1 VCATFYLGGV
11 RRRRADVLNKAQH
24 LNRLPSRVPAD
35 DAPTF
40 QPLPPMSL
48 MLRHDD
54 VEEAMQRF
62 SQRWKRRAA

>member
-1 VCATFYLGGV
+1 M
-11 RRRRADVLNKAQH
+11 
-24 LNRLPSRVPAD
+24 VPAD

-62 SQRWKRRAA
+62 AERLKRRAA